1 LLQKW
6 YDLVKNNDTL
16 TLPYFFDVILN
27 LIKVSGNFF
36 EIYCDYFLTGC
47 LKIIEVN
54 VNELKIS
61 NYSEVNIDKELLIKS
76 IDTIIAMEDAGYS
89 SDDYSMRG
97 NSYARGRG
105 SNARRDSM
113 GRYSSE
119 NYSMRGG
126 RSGERS
132 RNYSYDDEINNLR
145 EQLEDMEH
153 MAKDEESK
161 RMIRQWKMQLN

>member
-1 LLQKW
+1 MAKMEELREMLCEELDKITKKGELSAGSL
-6 YDLVKNNDTL
+6 DVVDKL
-16 TLPYFFDVILN
+16 TH
-27 LIKVSGNFF
+27 S
-36 EIYCDYFLTGC
+36 
-47 LKIIEVN
+47 
-54 VNELKIS
+54 
-61 NYSEVNIDKELLIKS
+61 IKS

-89 SDDYSMRG
+89 SDDYSIRG

-113 GRYSSE
+113 GRYSSD

-126 RSGERS
+126 RSGERG
-132 RNYSYDDEINNLR
+132 RNYSYDDEMNNLR
-145 EQLEDMEH
+145 EQLEDMER

>member
-1 LLQKW
+1 MHKMYELREMLCEELDKITKKGELSAGSL
-6 YDLVKNNDTL
+6 DVVDKL
-16 TLPYFFDVILN
+16 TH
-27 LIKVSGNFF
+27 S
-36 EIYCDYFLTGC
+36 
-47 LKIIEVN
+47 
-54 VNELKIS
+54 
-61 NYSEVNIDKELLIKS
+61 IKS

-105 SNARRDSM
+105 NNAKRDSM
-113 GRYSSE
+113 GRYSSD
-119 NYSMRGG
+119 NYSMRGSRG
-126 RSGERS
+126 
-132 RNYSYDDEINNLR
+132 RNYSYDDEMNNLR

>member
-1 LLQKW
+1 MEELREMLCEELDKITKKGELSAGSL
-6 YDLVKNNDTL
+6 DVVDKL
-16 TLPYFFDVILN
+16 TH
-27 LIKVSGNFF
+27 S
-36 EIYCDYFLTGC
+36 
-47 LKIIEVN
+47 
-54 VNELKIS
+54 
-61 NYSEVNIDKELLIKS
+61 IKS

-89 SDDYSMRG
+89 GEDYSMRG

-105 SNARRDSM
+105 RNAKRDSM
-113 GRYSSE
+113 GRYSSD

-126 RSGERS
+126 R
-132 RNYSYDDEINNLR
+132 YSYDDEMADLR

>member
-1 LLQKW
+1 MHKMYELREMLCEELDKITKKGELSAGSL
-6 YDLVKNNDTL
+6 DVVDKL
-16 TLPYFFDVILN
+16 TH
-27 LIKVSGNFF
+27 S
-36 EIYCDYFLTGC
+36 
-47 LKIIEVN
+47 
-54 VNELKIS
+54 
-61 NYSEVNIDKELLIKS
+61 IKS

-113 GRYSSE
+113 GRYSSD

-126 RSGERS
+126 RSGERG
-132 RNYSYDDEINNLR
+132 RNYSYDDEMNNLR
-145 EQLEDMEH
+145 EQLEDMER

>member
-1 LLQKW
+1 MHKMEELREMLCEELDKITKKGELSAGSL
-6 YDLVKNNDTL
+6 DVVDKL
-16 TLPYFFDVILN
+16 TH
-27 LIKVSGNFF
+27 S
-36 EIYCDYFLTGC
+36 
-47 LKIIEVN
+47 
-54 VNELKIS
+54 
-61 NYSEVNIDKELLIKS
+61 IKS

-105 SNARRDSM
+105 RNAKRDSM
-113 GRYSSE
+113 GRYSSD
-119 NYSMRGG
+119 NYSMRG
-126 RSGERS
+126 
-132 RNYSYDDEINNLR
+132 RNYSYDDEMNNLR

>member
-1 LLQKW
+1 MHKMYELREMLCEELDKITKKGELSAGSL
-6 YDLVKNNDTL
+6 DVVDKL
-16 TLPYFFDVILN
+16 TH
-27 LIKVSGNFF
+27 S
-36 EIYCDYFLTGC
+36 
-47 LKIIEVN
+47 
-54 VNELKIS
+54 
-61 NYSEVNIDKELLIKS
+61 IKS

-113 GRYSSE
+113 GRYSSD

-126 RSGERS
+126 RSGERG
-132 RNYSYDDEINNLR
+132 RNYSYDDEMADLR
-145 EQLEDMEH
+145 EQLEDMER

>member
-1 LLQKW
+1 MAKMEELREMLCEELDKITKKGELSAGSL
-6 YDLVKNNDTL
+6 DVVDKL
-16 TLPYFFDVILN
+16 TH
-27 LIKVSGNFF
+27 S
-36 EIYCDYFLTGC
+36 
-47 LKIIEVN
+47 
-54 VNELKIS
+54 
-61 NYSEVNIDKELLIKS
+61 IKS

-89 SDDYSMRG
+89 SDDYTMRG

-105 SNARRDSM
+105 SNAKRDSM
-113 GRYSSE
+113 GRYSSD

-126 RSGERS
+126 RSGERG
-132 RNYSYDDEINNLR
+132 RNYSYDDEMNNLR